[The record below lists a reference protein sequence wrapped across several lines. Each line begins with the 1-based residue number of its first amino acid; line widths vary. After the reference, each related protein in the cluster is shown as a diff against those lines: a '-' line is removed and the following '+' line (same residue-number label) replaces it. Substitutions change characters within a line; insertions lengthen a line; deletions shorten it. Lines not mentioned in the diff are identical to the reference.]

1 MINSYADPVGGTN
14 ALKLSP
20 AQAPTG
26 ASSAVV
32 VGATAQVGGG
42 GFSSSIAVSGD
53 SAASIPSFYSYAAG
67 PHHGAYAPSA
77 AQHLFKRE
85 PFGLAANDHHHHHHH
100 HHQFAGSAPT
110 ELFAP
115 FGTHQDANAGR
126 SAAFPFGAGAEAMY
140 AGVPPRDA
148 WAQFKSDGPPP
159 FHLPAYGA
167 ASFGSFGGS
176 YLRFM
181 PRSIKPDQPVA
192 CQWIDPDQPSPRKP
206 CGRVYHSVQEVVSH
220 LTLDHVGGPE
230 CTLHACHWKDC
241 SRVGKPFKAKY
252 KLVNHIRVHTG
263 EKPFPCQYPGC
274 GKVFARS
281 ENLKI
286 HKRTHTGKLIGVVFM
301 KNFSQVALDT
311 ITVSV

>member
-20 AQAPTG
+20 AQPSTG
-26 ASSAVV
+26 ASSAVGINAG
-32 VGATAQVGGG
+32 GAPQVG
-42 GFSSSIAVSGD
+42 GFSSAGD
-53 SAASIPSFYSYAAG
+53 AAAGVPSFYSYG

-85 PFGLAANDHHHHHHH
+85 PFALAANDHHHHHHH
-100 HHQFAGSAPT
+100 QFAGPAPPD
-110 ELFAP
+110 LFAP
-115 FGTHQDANAGR
+115 FATHHQDANAGR
-126 SAAFPFGAGAEAMY
+126 TAFPFAGAEAMY
-140 AGVPPRDA
+140 GASMPSRDA
-148 WAQFKSDGPPP
+148 WAPFKTEPS

-167 ASFGSFGGS
+167 AGAFGSPYGGL
-176 YLRFM
+176 YRFM
-181 PRSIKPDQPVA
+181 RHPIKPDQPVA
-192 CQWIDPDQPSPRKP
+192 CQWIEPEQASPRKP
-206 CGRVYHSVQEVVSH
+206 CGRIFHSVQDVVSH

-230 CTLHACHWKDC
+230 CTQHACHWKDC
-241 SRVGKPFKAKY
+241 VRVGKPFKAKY

-286 HKRTHTGKLIGVVFM
+286 HKRTHTGKSIHSP
-301 KNFSQVALDT
+301 FSLFSTCDLMQ
-311 ITVSV
+311 